1 MEEDGV
7 GIGNGVKGWGRVV
20 ESVEWEVNWS

>member
-7 GIGNGVKGWGRVV
+7 GVGNGVKGWGRVV
-20 ESVEWEVNWS
+20 EGVEGEMNWS